1 MENFL
6 DNLRK
11 NWIFITFIASTIIWV
26 ATLGLKVATLENEV
40 MILKSTN
47 KEFLITLQQIQID
60 VAVVRT
66 RIENLK

>member
-11 NWIFITFIASTIIWV
+11 NWIFITFIASTIIWG

-40 MILKSTN
+40 MVLKSTN

-66 RIENLK
+66 KIENLK